1 MKKLKYMLAFILLA
15 GMLTGCADKKET
27 SGQRVFYHSMNE
39 ESTQTEKAA
48 KADEELYMIAGLDT
62 ANETMRVY
70 RYADGLEYQYHYG
83 LSTEFLNKY
92 GEHTSV
98 VNFSNGDIICL
109 SGTNTDGKVS
119 RVQKSQSAWNYDD
132 VTNFSINTSEGIM
145 DIADSSYKISGD
157 TYVFSNDSIADFD
170 DISDNDILSV
180 VGIDKKI
187 LAISIKTGHG
197 TLKLKNTELFDGSF
211 LQLGNS
217 IFAEITSNMEMEVPE
232 GEYTL
237 AVANNGWGGTQDI
250 EIERG
255 EETVVDLSTL
265 KGDGPKTA
273 QILFKTDIDDAQI
286 YIDGKQIDSSQVTDV
301 QYGKHTL
308 KVTADGYDDWTRT
321 LYVNSPQS
329 TIELN
334 IKDDEDD
341 SENSST
347 QAKAVE
353 PEEARSSEAQIEN
366 QASSQT
372 AGDASTNGSTSSSAA
387 GSSSA
392 TDTSNSISSST
403 STSSS
408 GSTGSSGSKS
418 SSGSTSSSGSKSSSG
433 STGSSGSKSSSGSTD
448 TSESGSSSLVDGLTN
463 DQLKDYLSTLSSIL
477 SSSSN

>member
-1 MKKLKYMLAFILLA
+1 MKKLKYVLAFILLA
-15 GMLTGCADKKET
+15 GILTGCADKKET

-39 ESTQTEKAA
+39 ESTQTEKTA

-62 ANETMRVY
+62 SNETMRVY

-98 VNFSNGDIICL
+98 VNFSNGDIVCL
-109 SGTNTDGKVS
+109 SGTNTDGKVNI
-119 RVQKSQSAWNYDD
+119 VQKSQSAWNYDD

-157 TYVFSNDSIADFD
+157 TYVFSNGSIADFD

-217 IFAEITSNMEMEVPE
+217 IFAEITSNVEMEVPE

-308 KVTADGYDDWTRT
+308 KVTADGYDDWTRI

-334 IKDDEDD
+334 IKDNEDS
-341 SENSST
+341 SEESST

-353 PEEARSSEAQIEN
+353 PEEARNSEAQIESR
-366 QASSQT
+366 ASSQA
-372 AGDASTNGSTSSSAA
+372 AGDESTNSSTSSSSTA
-387 GSSSA
+387 GASSS
-392 TDTSNSISSST
+392 TDTSNSTSSST
-403 STSSS
+403 GT
-408 GSTGSSGSKS
+408 
-418 SSGSTSSSGSKSSSG
+418 
-433 STGSSGSKSSSGSTD
+433 SSSGSTD
-448 TSESGSSSLVDGLTN
+448 TSESAGSSLVDGLTN

-477 SSSSN
+477 SSSSD

>member
-1 MKKLKYMLAFILLA
+1 MKKLKYVFAFILLA
-15 GMLTGCADKKET
+15 GMLVGCTDKKDT
-27 SGQRVFYHSMNE
+27 SGQRVFYHSLNE
-39 ESTQTEKAA
+39 DSTQAEEAA
-48 KADEELYMIAGLDT
+48 KTDEELYMIVGLDT
-62 ANETMRVY
+62 TNEIIRVY

-98 VNFSNGDIICL
+98 VNFSDGDIICL
-109 SGTNTDGKVS
+109 SGTTKDGKVS
-119 RVQKSQSAWNYDD
+119 KVQKSQSAWNYDD
-132 VTNFSINTSEGIM
+132 VTNFTINTSEGIM

-157 TYVFSNDSIADFD
+157 TYVFSNDSIVNFD
-170 DISDNDILSV
+170 DISDGDILSV

-187 LAISIKTGHG
+187 LAVSIKTGHG

-237 AVANNGWGGTQDI
+237 AVANNGWGGSEDI

-255 EETVVDLSTL
+255 QETVVDLSTL

-273 QILFKTDIDDAQI
+273 QILFKTDIDGAQI
-286 YIDGKQIDSSQVTDV
+286 YIDGKAIDSSQIVDV

-334 IKDDEDD
+334 IKEDEDD
-341 SENSST
+341 SDDSST

-353 PEEARSSEAQIEN
+353 PEEARSSEAQIES

-372 AGDASTNGSTSSSAA
+372 AGNSSSSATGSTSSSSGTAA
-387 GSSSA
+387 
-392 TDTSNSISSST
+392 SN

-408 GSTGSSGSKS
+408 GSTNSSN
-418 SSGSTSSSGSKSSSG
+418 STSSSNSTNSSNSTSSSN
-433 STGSSGSKSSSGSTD
+433 STNSSESSG
-448 TSESGSSSLVDGLTN
+448 SSLVDGLTN

>member
-1 MKKLKYMLAFILLA
+1 MKNMKKLKYMLAFILLA

-132 VTNFSINTSEGIM
+132 VTNFSM

-372 AGDASTNGSTSSSAA
+372 AGDASTNGSASSSAA

-392 TDTSNSISSST
+392 TDTSNSTSSST
-403 STSSS
+403 GTSSS
-408 GSTGSSGSKS
+408 GSTG
-418 SSGSTSSSGSKSSSG
+418 
-433 STGSSGSKSSSGSTD
+433 SSGSTD